1 MSKNTEKVRN
11 AIENSLQGLAFWMGY
26 RNTTCHEYVF
36 TEYSLVDEF
45 SSLLKSLLGREYII
59 KREEKYSN
67 HFPEIKKGD
76 RMDLFIT
83 DKDAKKKYAVIE
95 VKRWRVKDRT
105 TKKGDKEKQYNDD
118 EIEKDIIILA
128 KLKRNNDIPCFF
140 ILISERARPTEYV
153 GENGNAVK
161 KEFKIE
167 GYDDLEYSV
176 IRVLKA
182 SASFK
187 EKENAY
193 YCCLVEILKKPGGRR
208 RSNNEIH
215 LKP

>member
-1 MSKNTEKVRN
+1 MSKNTKEVRS

-26 RNTTCHEYVF
+26 RNTISHGYVF
-36 TEYSLVDEF
+36 SEYLLVDEF
-45 SSLLKSLLGREYII
+45 SFLLKSLLGKEYTI
-59 KREEKYSN
+59 KREEKYSKP
-67 HFPEIKKGD
+67 FTEIKKGD

-83 DKDAKKKYAVIE
+83 DKKGNNHAVIE
-95 VKRWRVKDRT
+95 AKRWRVKNKT
-105 TKKGDKEKQYNDD
+105 TKEGDEERQYISER
-118 EIEKDIIILA
+118 EIKKDIIRLA
-128 KLKRNNDIPCFF
+128 RLKRNNDIPCFF
-140 ILISERARPTEYV
+140 ILISERARPAKYV
-153 GENGNAVK
+153 GKNGNAVK

-193 YCCLVEILKKPGGRR
+193 YCCLFEIFKKAGGRR

>member
-1 MSKNTEKVRN
+1 MSNNTENKIRP
-11 AIENSLQGLAFWMGY
+11 AIEDSLQGVAFWMGY
-26 RNTTCHEYVF
+26 RNTTCHKYVF
-36 TEYSLVDEF
+36 TEYSLVNEF
-45 SSLLKSLLGREYII
+45 SSLLKSLLGKEYII

-76 RMDLFIT
+76 KMDLFIT
-83 DKDAKKKYAVIE
+83 DKNGKKYAVIE
-95 VKRWRVKDRT
+95 VKRWRVKNRT
-105 TKKGDKEKQYNDD
+105 TKEGDEERRYIS
-118 EIEKDIIILA
+118 EIEIKKDIIRLA

-140 ILISERARPTEYV
+140 ILISERARPAEYV

-167 GYDDLEYSV
+167 GYDDLKYSV

-193 YCCLVEILKKPGGRR
+193 YCCLVEIFKKARG
-208 RSNNEIH
+208 
-215 LKP
+215 KK